1 MISTTDY
8 PSSAVAHA
16 SQASKLTVY
25 TNPEP
30 ALERGG
36 EPKDREIAGA
46 VLNALHQLQDVLDNA
61 TLAGLIVEPCF
72 KRLPNRFSDR
82 GSDAESYVASVE
94 VYRKLA

>member
-8 PSSAVAHA
+8 ASSSVVRAP
-16 SQASKLTVY
+16 QASKLTVY

-30 ALERGG
+30 TLERGG

-46 VLNALHQLQDVLDNA
+46 VLNALHQLQEVLDTA
-61 TLAGLIVEPCF
+61 TLAGLIVEPSF
-72 KRLPNRFSDR
+72 KRIPSRFSDR

>member
-8 PSSAVAHA
+8 ATSAVAHA
-16 SQASKLTVY
+16 PLASNLTVS

-36 EPKDREIAGA
+36 EPKDREIART
-46 VLNALHQLQDVLDNA
+46 VLKALHQLQEAFDTA
-61 TLAGLIVEPCF
+61 TLAGLIVEPSF
-72 KRLPNRFSDR
+72 KRLSNRFRDR
-82 GSDAESYVASVE
+82 GSDAESYLASVE

>member
-16 SQASKLTVY
+16 SQVSKLTVY

-30 ALERGG
+30 ALEDGG
-36 EPKDREIAGA
+36 EPKDRGIARA
-46 VLNALHQLQDVLDNA
+46 VLNALHQLQETFDTA
-61 TLAGLIVEPCF
+61 TLAGLIVEPSF

-82 GSDAESYVASVE
+82 GSDAESYLASVE